1 MSVLGPGLT
10 LLWLAVLPC
19 QGLEREAA
27 RLEEMATS
35 APEEFEPHLEA
46 LQQRWEDM
54 PLRSP
59 ADATQAERVATALQ
73 RMRGA
78 CAQLDAAREEQA
90 LPTSHPERL
99 RDILSRPEFAQARQ
113 RQGDLAQRLMRLV
126 REWLEELLQTREAQS
141 FATGTRTAVLALSVA
156 LVLVVVLRLR
166 HWRRGPARGGSK
178 APLSAAAL
186 VLDSPGEHLGR
197 ARAALSGQPREAIR
211 EGLLALLSA
220 LEARKLARPDRV
232 KTNRELVAELP
243 GRGASPGLTQE
254 VERLVRW
261 YDQTFYSLTPVPT
274 EDAARFVEEVERLH
288 QGLAGAPT

>member
-10 LLWLAVLPC
+10 LWLAVLPC

-27 RLEEMATS
+27 RLEEVAAS
-35 APEEFEPHLEA
+35 APQELEPHLES

-54 PLRSP
+54 PLRSAEDTTP
-59 ADATQAERVATALQ
+59 AERVHTALQ
-73 RMRGA
+73 RLRGA
-78 CAQLDAAREEQA
+78 CARLEAAQGEQA
-90 LPTSHPERL
+90 LPASHRERL

-126 REWLEELLQTREAQS
+126 REWLEELLQTRGAQS

-156 LVLVVVLRLR
+156 LVLFVGLRLR
-166 HWRRGPARGGSK
+166 HWRQGPARAGSK
-178 APLSAAAL
+178 GAPSAAAL
-186 VLDSPGEHLGR
+186 ALDSPAEHLGR

-243 GRGASPGLTQE
+243 GRGAPPQLTQE

-261 YDQTFYSLTPVPT
+261 YDRTFYSLTPVPP
-274 EDAARFVEEVERLH
+274 EDAARFVEEVERLN
-288 QGLAGAPT
+288 QGLAGAAA

>member
-1 MSVLGPGLT
+1 MSVLGAGLT
-10 LLWLAVLPC
+10 LVWLAVLPC

-27 RLEEMATS
+27 WLEEVATS
-35 APEEFEPHLEA
+35 TPEALELHLDA
-46 LQQRWEDM
+46 LQQRWDGM

-59 ADATQAERVATALQ
+59 TDDTQSGRVRTALQ

-78 CAQLDAAREEQA
+78 CASLDAAREEQA
-90 LPTSHPERL
+90 LPGSNRERL

-126 REWLEELLQTREAQS
+126 REWLEELLQTRGAQS

-156 LVLVVVLRLR
+156 LVLFVVLRLR
-166 HWRRGPARGGSK
+166 SWRRGPVRGGSK
-178 APLSAAAL
+178 AAPSAAAL
-186 VLDSPGEHLGR
+186 ALDSPGEHLGR
-197 ARAALSGQPREAIR
+197 ARAALSSQPREAIR

-243 GRGASPGLTQE
+243 GRGAPPQITQE

-261 YDQTFYSLTPVPT
+261 YDRTFYSLTPVPA
-274 EDAARFVEEVERLH
+274 EDAARFVEEVERLN
-288 QGLAGAPT
+288 QGLAGAAP